1 MLQTQ
6 SRPTIGQRVE
16 YILGEIERAQ
26 GSASDVAF
34 YFSHALHSLQ
44 QHSTSEG
51 AAISMEQAER
61 IVSAIDE
68 AAPMVLDLFRLET
81 DRAMAAQSIAK
92 AKMLAWHWANSAPPY
107 GGRDGGM
114 IRTAV
119 RYVLW
124 LRNCCHNFAL
134 RDEIEEFHTRRARE
148 ARSARQAEGLFG

>member
-6 SRPTIGQRVE
+6 SRSTIGPRFGYV
-16 YILGEIERAQ
+16 LGEIERAR

-51 AAISMEQAER
+51 AAISVEQAER
-61 IVSAIDE
+61 IVQAIDE
-68 AAPMVLDLFRLET
+68 AAPRVLDLFRLEP
-81 DRAMAAQSIAK
+81 DRAIAAQSIAK
-92 AKMLAWHWANSAPPY
+92 AKMLAWHWANSEPPY
-107 GGRDGGM
+107 GGHDGGM
-114 IRTAV
+114 IRNAV

-148 ARSARQAEGLFG
+148 ARNARQTEDLFS